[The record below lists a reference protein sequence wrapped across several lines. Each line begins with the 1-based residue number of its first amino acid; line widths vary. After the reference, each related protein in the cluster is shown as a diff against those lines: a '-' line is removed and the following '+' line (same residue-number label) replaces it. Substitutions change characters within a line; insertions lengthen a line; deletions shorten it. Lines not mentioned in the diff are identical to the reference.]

1 MIERADADN
10 DGEVT
15 AEDFYNVRHH
25 DLHDNGPQAVAEACS
40 IAC

>member
-15 AEDFYNVRHH
+15 AEDFYNVSGAGAWLTR
-25 DLHDNGPQAVAEACS
+25 
-40 IAC
+40 